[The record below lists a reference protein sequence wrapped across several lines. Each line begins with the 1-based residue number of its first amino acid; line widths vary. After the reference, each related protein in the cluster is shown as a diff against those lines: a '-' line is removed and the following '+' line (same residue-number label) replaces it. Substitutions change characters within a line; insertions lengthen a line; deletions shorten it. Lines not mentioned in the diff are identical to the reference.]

1 MERITLAPG
10 AHINVLP
17 AEKFNRCPTNCNY
30 TVSGTNEGGVVVTID
45 RSVVANQPI
54 YTDNAQSATEP
65 ATVPE
70 SVSASESQ
78 TTP

>member
-1 MERITLAPG
+1 MLDGKTYEVYYCAVAGDGSIS
-10 AHINVLP
+10 
-17 AEKFNRCPTNCNY
+17 CPTNYNY

-65 ATVPE
+65 ATAPA
-70 SVSASESQ
+70 SVSDSQ